1 MGVPINRSKSV
12 FSDANH
18 TRVEFAKR
26 LFLNGVELTGL
37 RPDILKIAA
46 KAVRFLPDV
55 LRVCNL
61 RHWEL
66 EIGQLSAPPFLS
78 DKGKGLLSVLL
89 FDFTGGNAP
98 VWGNVDPLVTYQALR
113 TRVLELRKARIE
125 KQVERTWQLLES
137 NKDLLEMFSKE
148 GVDVDP
154 RLIGHQ
160 GFTPDFLH
168 PIVWELNRRGE
179 QFSDLLQRI
188 EDITTPGTDFPFEE
202 LEYVPNLDNQVYF
215 GEKHLL
221 RTAYHS
227 SLV

>member
-1 MGVPINRSKSV
+1 M
-12 FSDANH
+12 
-18 TRVEFAKR
+18 
-26 LFLNGVELTGL
+26 
-37 RPDILKIAA
+37 
-46 KAVRFLPDV
+46 
-55 LRVCNL
+55 
-61 RHWEL
+61 
-66 EIGQLSAPPFLS
+66 
-78 DKGKGLLSVLL
+78 
-89 FDFTGGNAP
+89 
-98 VWGNVDPLVTYQALR
+98 TYQALR

-160 GFTPDFLH
+160 GFTPDYLH

-188 EDITTPGTDFPFEE
+188 EDITTPETDFPFEE